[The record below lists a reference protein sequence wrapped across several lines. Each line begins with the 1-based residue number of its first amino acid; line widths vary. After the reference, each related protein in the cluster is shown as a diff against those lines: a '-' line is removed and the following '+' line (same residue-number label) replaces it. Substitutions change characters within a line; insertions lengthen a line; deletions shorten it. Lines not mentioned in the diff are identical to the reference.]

1 MEARFTI
8 LLANWQIYDSSPD
21 GIASPDGIKG
31 KVSHVSVRVFL
42 RPSSMIQEM
51 DPPTFDCWQLQVKGV
66 FQFQFP
72 LKRHKSKT
80 SGSL

>member
-1 MEARFTI
+1 MI
-8 LLANWQIYDSSPD
+8 LHSPD

-66 FQFQFP
+66 FQLSLPKTPQIQNIRKFISYSMFP
-72 LKRHKSKT
+72 IFL
-80 SGSL
+80 